1 MRVPPPF
8 LTKLTKSVLT
18 GSGHFGAGF
27 WEMSLQV
34 WRMTSVLEKSGCQS
48 AQAGSRGG
56 GQVETETSKRPV
68 GWRMPRRSLVLRRQ
82 LWLEKPSRMRT
93 RIFPAGTG
101 AAGAGD

>member
-8 LTKLTKSVLT
+8 LTKETKSVLT
-18 GSGHFGAGF
+18 ASGHLGAGF

-48 AQAGSRGG
+48 LAAGSRAG

-68 GWRMPRRSLVLRRQ
+68 GSRRPRRSLVLSFQ

-93 RIFPAGTG
+93 RIL
-101 AAGAGD
+101 GAGVVVGAGG